1 DDRARRLVGRI
12 VDSRPPEVGP
22 DLVAVVGR
30 SVAETEPGE
39 WIGGCLRGE
48 GARGNDNGGERRKT
62 TQLVHDRLPFPC
74 LISRPRGPQGS
85 KLAGKN
91 LPPGAGRF
99 SVGGPKPVG
108 KPGGRPAGRPKETP
122 AVGDLTA
129 GALSRRSIRHG
140 HEGEPS

>member
-22 DLVAVVGR
+22 DLVAVVGGG
-30 SVAETEPGE
+30 VAEREPGE

-91 LPPGAGRF
+91 LRPRSGRC
-99 SVGGPKPVG
+99 SVGGGKAIEWRRGGPACGRTQKPSQG
-108 KPGGRPAGRPKETP
+108 
-122 AVGDLTA
+122 
-129 GALSRRSIRHG
+129 
-140 HEGEPS
+140 